1 MTATTASASLSWG
14 ALKPYLP
21 LLVALW
27 IAEVTGSF
35 EAAMIL
41 AAMRPLLQDFGD
53 PVALGWLISTF
64 GIVGAASAA
73 VVGRLGDLFGRRRLL
88 TFVLVIVFLGSLI
101 SAFAPNFG
109 WLLFGRTLQGLSGA
123 VLALC
128 IGLVREKMPASLV
141 PMGIGLMIS
150 GASLGT
156 AAGLVLGGWIAD
168 NFSWPG
174 IFVAS
179 AAFCASTILACLL
192 WVTPSSRLENAG
204 KTDWLSGVLFAPGT
218 LGLLYYAASLSK
230 TGWNEP
236 LSLAAL
242 LTGGTLLAIW
252 VWHSLRIKNP
262 LFDIRLLTR
271 RDINIPIGVSTLVAL
286 SSLQITLVF
295 AVLLQ
300 TPAWTGIGIGVTAF
314 LAGLAKLPSNILS
327 TFAGPLG
334 GWLTGRGG
342 GRTTML
348 FGGCLATLGW
358 VLACFFHHDYWTV
371 VAVLCII
378 SFGTTILF
386 SVAPTIMAMAAP
398 PDRVSEVVG
407 MLSVVRGLF
416 SAIGSMMVTLLLA
429 SETLK
434 DPASN
439 ASYPTIDAYHL
450 TVTVIAGFA
459 ILATI
464 TAFALPKGKIEM
476 Q

>member
-1 MTATTASASLSWG
+1 
-14 ALKPYLP
+14 
-21 LLVALW
+21 
-27 IAEVTGSF
+27 
-35 EAAMIL
+35 
-41 AAMRPLLQDFGD
+41 
-53 PVALGWLISTF
+53 
-64 GIVGAASAA
+64 
-73 VVGRLGDLFGRRRLL
+73 
-88 TFVLVIVFLGSLI
+88 
-101 SAFAPNFG
+101 
-109 WLLFGRTLQGLSGA
+109 
-123 VLALC
+123 
-128 IGLVREKMPASLV
+128 
-141 PMGIGLMIS
+141 MIS

-168 NFSWPG
+168 NFSWQG

-192 WVTPSSRLENAG
+192 WVTPSGRLENAG

-230 TGWNEP
+230 TGWDEP

-262 LFDIRLLTR
+262 LFDIRLLAR

-300 TPAWTGIGIGVTAF
+300 TPRLDPESVSASPAF

-358 VLACFFHHDYWTV
+358 VLARFFHHDYWTV

-386 SVAPTIMAMAAP
+386 SVAPTIMAMAH
-398 PDRVSEVVG
+398 
-407 MLSVVRGLF
+407 
-416 SAIGSMMVTLLLA
+416 
-429 SETLK
+429 
-434 DPASN
+434 
-439 ASYPTIDAYHL
+439 HL
-450 TVTVIAGFA
+450 TG
-459 ILATI
+459 
-464 TAFALPKGKIEM
+464 
-476 Q
+476 